1 MVMVGSVR
9 VGSRLAVNFPRRV
22 PLLAALA
29 PGDGLS
35 ARPLAGQ
42 PLTRPAP
49 TLDLGWL
56 SGEGQVWCSQSVE
69 FCR

>member
-1 MVMVGSVR
+1 MVGSVR

-35 ARPLAGQ
+35 ARPLWA
-42 PLTRPAP
+42 PVDPSRPDP
-49 TLDLGWL
+49 DFWL
-56 SGEGQVWCSQSVE
+56 VIG
-69 FCR
+69 